1 MRAVKTA
8 LTASLLFISSSLIAA
23 EDTPAAESAAIG
35 NSLAAS
41 ATSTN
46 ATAVLAVAATNSPAE
61 KATNDVPVL
70 MDVRIKVE
78 SGPGQI
84 AASRAYITVATN
96 RFAFLVPGGF
106 KVDSSDPQR
115 ITLIRADLACILSLR
130 ILEPTSEQGLTV
142 EECRNRINKERPG
155 CKIEGEFYLGAGN
168 SSGPAFELRWESQ
181 GLRRAARLAYVPFRA
196 GVVEFC
202 LDSSPEKFGS
212 MQTFLNDIMLTF
224 RASDPSGNLEATP
237 LYDKI

>member
-1 MRAVKTA
+1 MQAVKAAVTA
-8 LTASLLFISSSLIAA
+8 LLLFISSSLIAA
-23 EDTPAAESAAIG
+23 EDTPAAESAATP
-35 NSLAAS
+35 AASATS

-46 ATAVLAVAATNSPAE
+46 AHAVVAVAATNSPAE
-61 KATNDVPVL
+61 TATNDAPIM

-78 SGPGQI
+78 SGAGQV
-84 AASRAYITVATN
+84 AASRAYITVGTN

-115 ITLIRADLACILSLR
+115 ITLVRADLACILSLR
-130 ILEPTSEQGLTV
+130 ILEPASEQGLTV
-142 EECRNRINKERPG
+142 EECRQKINKERPG
-155 CKIEGEFYLGAGN
+155 CKFEGEFSLGAGN

-181 GLRRAARLAYVPFRA
+181 GVRRSARLAYVPFRA

-202 LDSSPEKFGS
+202 LDSSPEKFGA

-237 LYDKI
+237 LYDRI